1 METLQ
6 SKRYTVEEFYEL
18 PEDERYELINGEL
31 YELYGMAEPTR
42 IHQEL
47 VMRISGKILNYIDS
61 KDGDCRVYPA
71 PFGVY
76 LSDET
81 DTVVE
86 PDITVV
92 CDRDKLTDKG
102 CTGAPDWIIEIVSPS
117 NPAHDYIDKLE
128 LYMRAGVREYW
139 IVDPGSKRVTVYN
152 QEQPFIPC
160 SHSLD
165 DIIKAGIYKDLSIDF
180 KEIMRKIK
188 E

>member
-1 METLQ
+1 MEPLQ
-6 SKRYTVEEFYEL
+6 NKYYTVEEFYEL
-18 PEDERYELINGEL
+18 PEDKRYELINGEL

-47 VMRISGKILNYIDS
+47 ITHILHRIMTHIEANN
-61 KDGDCRVYPA
+61 GDCRVYPA
-71 PFGVY
+71 PFGVH
-76 LSDET
+76 LSEEA

-102 CTGAPDWIIEIVSPS
+102 CTGAPDWIVEIVSPS

-128 LYMRAGVREYW
+128 LYMKAGVREYW
-139 IVDPGSKRVTVYN
+139 IVDPGSKRVTVYSK
-152 QEQPFIPC
+152 EQPFIPS
-160 SHSLD
+160 SHSID
-165 DIIKAGIYKDLSIDF
+165 DIVKAGIYEDLSIDF
-180 KEIMRKIK
+180 KEIMSKIK

>member
-6 SKRYTVEEFYEL
+6 SKHYTVEEFYEL
-18 PEDERYELINGEL
+18 PEDEHYELINGEL

-61 KDGDCRVYPA
+61 KNGDCRVY
-71 PFGVY
+71 
-76 LSDET
+76 
-81 DTVVE
+81 
-86 PDITVV
+86 
-92 CDRDKLTDKG
+92 
-102 CTGAPDWIIEIVSPS
+102 
-117 NPAHDYIDKLE
+117 PAHDYIDKLE

-139 IVDPGSKRVTVYN
+139 IVDHGSKRATVYN

-160 SHSLD
+160 VHSLD
-165 DIIKAGIYKDLSIDF
+165 DIVKAGIYEDLSIDF